1 MNRLRPSSWEA
12 GELDYRH
19 RRPNVEPPAVAP
31 DPCHVANGGAGK
43 GGLHTEPFECGG
55 QSP

>member
-19 RRPNVEPPAVAP
+19 RRPNLEPPAVAP
-31 DPCHVANGGAGK
+31 DSCHVAEGVAGK
-43 GGLHTEPFECGG
+43 GGASH
-55 QSP
+55 